1 MMYAV
6 LVTLMIKLVYY
17 RPKLLLLYNSLHS
30 QNHSYCIVI
39 KTTLWK
45 VLQVGLPRDAC
56 ALRDMLAIAR

>member
-39 KTTLWK
+39 QTTLWK
-45 VLQVGLPRDAC
+45 VGLPRAECD
-56 ALRDMLAIAR
+56 LRDMLAIAR